1 MKKSQQGVCP
11 LLLILG
17 ASALEIDVVKRAQQL
32 GFRVA
37 VTDNHKNPECNSP
50 AKFAAD
56 EAWDVSWTDL
66 DALEKRCVAEGVCGV
81 IAGFSESRV
90 EYQIRLCNRLGLPC
104 DTTLEQ
110 LALTR
115 DKRKF
120 KALCRKFNIPV
131 VKEFEEEEG
140 IHNLPVII
148 KPTDRGG
155 SAGIKVVHNCGDYYN
170 ALGFAK
176 EASPSCSVVIE
187 KFMQTQVKFDAY
199 YLVSGGV
206 AHLIAT
212 NDTLMCPPVRGHEI
226 CQSAWIFPSRHENR
240 WKRTMD
246 AKVSAMLSG
255 IGLTDGYI
263 TISAFFSEDED
274 FYVFETGLRL
284 SGELSYRHFEAA
296 TSYNYLD
303 YLILR
308 AAGKN
313 PELPNWELNV
323 SVRTLVLNFFAS
335 NGRIGVKGVPQGN
348 FVDLLAATSEI
359 NSEESR
365 LPLVGMLFCMGTD
378 PVRLVDDAVAYSEEY
393 ILTDDMGRDMVAWR
407 QKREELFE
415 LIGEV

>member
-1 MKKSQQGVCP
+1 
-11 LLLILG
+11 
-17 ASALEIDVVKRAQQL
+17 
-32 GFRVA
+32 
-37 VTDNHKNPECNSP
+37 
-50 AKFAAD
+50 
-56 EAWDVSWTDL
+56 
-66 DALEKRCVAEGVCGV
+66 
-81 IAGFSESRV
+81 
-90 EYQIRLCNRLGLPC
+90 
-104 DTTLEQ
+104 
-110 LALTR
+110 
-115 DKRKF
+115 
-120 KALCRKFNIPV
+120 
-131 VKEFEEEEG
+131 
-140 IHNLPVII
+140 
-148 KPTDRGG
+148 
-155 SAGIKVVHNCGDYYN
+155 
-170 ALGFAK
+170 
-176 EASPSCSVVIE
+176 
-187 KFMQTQVKFDAY
+187 
-199 YLVSGGV
+199 
-206 AHLIAT
+206 
-212 NDTLMCPPVRGHEI
+212 
-226 CQSAWIFPSRHENR
+226 
-240 WKRTMD
+240 MD

-313 PELPNWELNV
+313 PELPNWEVNV